1 MFNSIKE
8 CEVCGSEYEVA
19 SRRNKPGKVTTCN
32 DCAEDSAIRYT
43 GNMIYDHKTGCSIQI
58 NSDPNLTK
66 YISKATELQNKGSN
80 LGNNLK
86 VSYNT
91 KGEGRC
97 ISTVA
102 SSNAKGRK

>member
-1 MFNSIKE
+1 MQNCTK
-8 CEVCGSEYEVA
+8 CGEEYDVE
-19 SRRNKPGKVTTCN
+19 SRRGRPGKLSECQ
-32 DCAEDSAIRYT
+32 DCAEEIAVKLT

-58 NSDPNLTK
+58 NSDPGLTQ
-66 YISKATELQNKGSN
+66 YLIKATALRNKGSN

-97 ISTVA
+97 VTTVGA
-102 SSNAKGRK
+102 SNAKGKRT